1 MAMNKVYTRINW
13 KNYPSEDTA
22 VDEENLN
29 RMDSAID
36 ELDNRMISQDA
47 VKVDKTTINN
57 KIADWSMDEETG
69 IIIATKYS
77 GEKNIYDLNIERIPV
92 DFSLSDDGILT
103 MTTEDGTKFTADI
116 GSMIPVLTFEDS
128 DTIAVTVT
136 GTGKNKT
143 YSFSIKTGSVTEDK
157 LQPNFLADVRVESAN
172 AAKSAQNADADAL
185 LAKSYSV
192 GGTGTREG
200 EDVDNAKYY
209 MEQARQQTG
218 GIPTKVSQLEND
230 ADYINA
236 DVDNLSNYYDKTTTD
251 QKLANIDLADYL
263 KKTGDASDTTVTFT
277 DPTKLAQPTTG
288 EKLSGIIGKV
298 SLAIKNIKTLI
309 TLLGKTDISS
319 IGDGTVTGAISD
331 VNSKLINK
339 YFSKNVPSN
348 LNIDVD
354 PNTTYLPVVRTTH
367 ANCPISGATFVIYTS
382 ITDDDDERAER
393 RQIAFSTVTNDPTI
407 YVRSKP
413 WDLEWGSWKI
423 VSGGKSYSVG
433 TVNYGVID
441 SGYTSLCECW
451 RSGDTVTIKA
461 NFEHAWFYAGTTM
474 FTVPEG
480 FRPASQITGSIKC
493 RKTTESFYHTYPS
506 VVLKPDG
513 TISEVFN
520 DDQTASWWEGE
531 IFFMF

>member
-331 VNSKLINK
+331 VNSKLIKKIEYEGTTNIGGGF
-339 YFSKNVPSN
+339 YVEGITGIDRDRFVSVRSN
-348 LNIDVD
+348 AVDIFHIDIG
-354 PNTTYLPVVRTTH
+354 N
-367 ANCPISGATFVIYTS
+367 GFVIVCNAADLTKVGDGFTS
-382 ITDDDDERAER
+382 
-393 RQIAFSTVTNDPTI
+393 
-407 YVRSKP
+407 K
-413 WDLEWGSWKI
+413 
-423 VSGGKSYSVG
+423 G
-433 TVNYGVID
+433 TLYYI
-441 SGYTSLCECW
+441 
-451 RSGDTVTIKA
+451 
-461 NFEHAWFYAGTTM
+461 
-474 FTVPEG
+474 
-480 FRPASQITGSIKC
+480 
-493 RKTTESFYHTYPS
+493 
-506 VVLKPDG
+506 
-513 TISEVFN
+513 
-520 DDQTASWWEGE
+520 
-531 IFFMF
+531 